1 MTEDLIQK
9 NREIAQNS
17 YDQTISSTFKLL
29 DEQKELVDECFGEF
43 VTLENSTRSIKV
55 LSHKSEKSLDSPELT
70 KATCRTSKK
79 GSIEFSNSD
88 TSFHS
93 SGDEQDFT
101 EIQVSGFSEILSEKS
116 IKSLQKSNKDMPED
130 KGSCCEY
137 KEELSLMKIFDCES
151 IKEFSYQPYLISK
164 IENQTQEIQAQTETS
179 PNEPVNTL
187 TFNAEEEKTL
197 NKPLILNCTQRR
209 FIGNLKFYDEKKGF
223 GFITVENDPKDT
235 FIHHDDL
242 LKADIDI
249 KQLKTTLKQGVIMI
263 SFSYLEYMGKY
274 NRSKKAVD

>member
-9 NREIAQNS
+9 NQEIAQNS
-17 YDQTISSTFKLL
+17 YDKTISSTL
-29 DEQKELVDECFGEF
+29 ELVDEFCGEF
-43 VTLENSTRSIKV
+43 VKFENSTRSIKL
-55 LSHKSEKSLDSPELT
+55 LSQKSEKSIDSPELT
-70 KATCRTSKK
+70 KATSRTSKK
-79 GSIEFSNSD
+79 GSMEFSNSD

-93 SGDEQDFT
+93 SGDEQDFN
-101 EIQVSGFSEILSEKS
+101 EMQVSDFSEIFSEKS
-116 IKSLQKSNKDMPED
+116 SQSLQNSNKDIPVD

-137 KEELSLMKIFDCES
+137 KEELALMKVFDCES
-151 IKEFSYQPYLISK
+151 VKEFSYQPFLISR
-164 IENQTQEIQAQTETS
+164 IENQTQEIQDQTETS
-179 PNEPVNTL
+179 PNELVNTL
-187 TFNAEEEKTL
+187 AFNAEEERTL

-209 FIGNLKFYDEKKGF
+209 YIGNIKFYDEKKGF

-249 KQLKTTLKQGVIMI
+249 RQLKTTLKQGVIMI